1 MAAWKSF
8 VSWFQHQFHLGVGVS
23 LLSFLTQVWFSWL
36 LVKKEFLFCHG
47 HFVCFVRRPVWIF
60 FFFFTRK
67 SLSLG
72 LEHSSGSTF
81 VGSGSNDNF
90 LFRTFAVTVLV
101 FLVYLVQPG
110 APSWTL
116 LVQSGFSRPCCLVL
130 PGGRRES
137 AGIKSTSW
145 GPCREGEHFPRLLY
159 YQWIPYLILLVG
171 AVSWPAVVS
180 RTPVVS

>member
-1 MAAWKSF
+1 MN
-8 VSWFQHQFHLGVGVS
+8 L
-23 LLSFLTQVWFSWL
+23 
-36 LVKKEFLFCHG
+36 
-47 HFVCFVRRPVWIF
+47 